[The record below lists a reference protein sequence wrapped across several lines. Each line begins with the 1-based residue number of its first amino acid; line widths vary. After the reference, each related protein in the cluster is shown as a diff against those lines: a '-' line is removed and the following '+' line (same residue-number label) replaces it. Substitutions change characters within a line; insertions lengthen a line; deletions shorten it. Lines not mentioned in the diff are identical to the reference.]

1 MSETDPAATHRME
14 QMLAAMF
21 SIGAAFGQLY
31 KGLLEEDTPPS
42 VAVKIVASY
51 ARGMAV
57 TQWAAAREVNLDLD
71 DDE

>member
-1 MSETDPAATHRME
+1 MSEKDPAATHQMD

-51 ARGMAV
+51 ARGMAE
-57 TQWAAAREVNLDLD
+57 TQWAAARDVNLER